1 MTAERT
7 EGVAIAR
14 LYGRD
19 PMKIIGRVY
28 YWNTEELTILRLE
41 RKRPVRFID
50 PPIDRHSFCP
60 RLEANREVFATIAAA
75 QARSVTR
82 S

>member
-1 MTAERT
+1 MTAYRT

-28 YWNTEELTILRLE
+28 FWNTEELTILWLG

-75 QARSVTR
+75 RARSVPK